1 MTYIPP
7 TWHNNYDNSHLLEV
21 AEDGTVKPK
30 PEYQAYADEVNLELE
45 RSKSNDRLVWD
56 GVTTSFVLRPVTFL

>member
-21 AEDGTVKPK
+21 AEDSTVKPK
-30 PEYQAYADEVNLELE
+30 PEYQTYADEVNLELE
-45 RSKSNDRLVWD
+45 RSGSDDHLVWSD
-56 GVTTSFVLRPVTFL
+56 VLASFVVRSVTL